1 MGQRVCVKTEQRRPS
16 GDKRSG
22 TDQRFGALSAA
33 KCRPLHESVTSKHY
47 ICAAKH
53 PRLCETTKFMLYN
66 KTPKAWASLAQPALL
81 GRLAHTLVLMANGRR
96 SLRELSLL
104 TGTDI
109 TEQAYLLCE
118 AGYLEA
124 QDPPQTQIAD

>member
-1 MGQRVCVKTEQRRPS
+1 
-16 GDKRSG
+16 
-22 TDQRFGALSAA
+22 
-33 KCRPLHESVTSKHY
+33 
-47 ICAAKH
+47 
-53 PRLCETTKFMLYN
+53 MLYN